1 MDFNLSSEQK
11 LLADSLARF
20 FANHYGFDARK
31 AILKSPD
38 GFSRDVWSKL
48 AEMGLLGL
56 QVPAEHGGMGPAPVE
71 TMVTMR
77 AIGRA
82 LSLEPYLA
90 SAVIAPALVRTAG
103 SDAQKGAILPAI
115 VSGERIVV
123 PAHGE
128 EGARYDVSHVA
139 TTATRAGARWT
150 LRGRKAV
157 VLHAP
162 AADTLVVSA
171 RTSGAA
177 GDRTGISLFL
187 VAKGVAGV
195 RIVPYRTIDGQ
206 PAADVVL
213 SDVEVDDGA
222 LLGGEGAAW
231 GALSL
236 ANSLGVAALCAEAV
250 GALDATLAAT
260 VEYTKT
266 RKQFGSPIAK
276 FQALQ
281 HRMVNMLIHVE
292 QARSMSY
299 LATMRADDDD
309 TRERQ
314 RALSAA
320 KALIGAAC
328 RAVGQEAVQL
338 HGGLGVTDE
347 LAVSH
352 YFKRLLAIDVSLG
365 DTSHHVERFI
375 AATAPPVV

>member
-1 MDFNLSSEQK
+1 MDFNLTSEQK

-20 FANHYGFDARK
+20 FGSHYAFDARK
-31 AILKSPD
+31 AILASPD
-38 GFSRDVWSKL
+38 GFSREVWSKL
-48 AEMGLLGL
+48 AEMGLLAL

-71 TMVTMR
+71 TMVAMR
-77 AIGRA
+77 AMGRA
-82 LSLEPYLA
+82 LSLEPYLTA
-90 SAVIAPALVRTAG
+90 AVLAPALVRSAAT
-103 SDAQKGAILPAI
+103 DAQKGEILPAI
-115 VSGERIVV
+115 ASGERILAF
-123 PAHGE
+123 AHGE
-128 EGARYDVSHVA
+128 EGARYDAAYVA
-139 TTATRAGARWT
+139 TTATRSGARYV

-157 VLHAP
+157 VLHATS
-162 AADTLVVSA
+162 ADTLLVSA
-171 RTSGAA
+171 RTSGEA
-177 GDRTGISLFL
+177 GEPSGISLFL
-187 VAKGVAGV
+187 VPPGAAGV
-195 RIVPYRTIDGQ
+195 RLVPYKTIDGR

-213 SDVEVDDGA
+213 SDVDLGQDA
-222 LLGGEGAAW
+222 LLGAEGAAW
-231 GALSL
+231 GSIASAL
-236 ANSLGVAALCAEAV
+236 SLGVAALCAEAV

-266 RKQFGSPIAK
+266 RKQFGAPIAK

-281 HRMVNMLIHVE
+281 HRMVNMLVHVE

-314 RALSAA
+314 RAVSAA
-320 KALIGAAC
+320 KVMIGTAC

-347 LAVSH
+347 MAVSH

-375 AATAPPVV
+375 AATAAV